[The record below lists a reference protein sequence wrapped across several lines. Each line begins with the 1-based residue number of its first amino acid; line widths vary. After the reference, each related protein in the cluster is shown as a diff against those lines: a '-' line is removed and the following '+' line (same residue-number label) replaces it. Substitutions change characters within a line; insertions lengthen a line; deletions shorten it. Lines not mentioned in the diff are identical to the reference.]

1 MPTTFVT
8 LFFKDTKKYIFCLP
22 GNPVSA
28 GVCTH
33 LFVLPYLRSVSG
45 KKIIIHSLKA
55 KVNNA
60 YLVFSIIVQL
70 YFIIIYIDITHEFIA
85 NTSYQWIGH

>member
-8 LFFKDTKKYIFCLP
+8 LHFNNKKKYVFCLP

-33 LFVLPYLRSVSG
+33 LILLPFLRSVSG
-45 KKIIIHSLKA
+45 RNS
-55 KVNNA
+55 
-60 YLVFSIIVQL
+60 
-70 YFIIIYIDITHEFIA
+70 ITHSFQATVNI
-85 NTSYQWIGH
+85 

>member
-8 LFFKDTKKYIFCLP
+8 LSFNDKKKYVFCLP

-33 LFVLPYLRSVSG
+33 LFLLPFLRMVSG
-45 KKIIIHSLKA
+45 RKSIIHSFKA
-55 KVNNA
+55 MVNT
-60 YLVFSIIVQL
+60 YL
-70 YFIIIYIDITHEFIA
+70 T
-85 NTSYQWIGH
+85 

>member
-8 LFFKDTKKYIFCLP
+8 LFFKDKKKYIFCLP

-33 LFVLPYLRSVSG
+33 LFLLPYLRSVSG

-55 KVNNA
+55 KVNNM
-60 YLVFSIIVQL
+60 YLLFNLIVHSHVL
-70 YFIIIYIDITHEFIA
+70 
-85 NTSYQWIGH
+85 

>member
-8 LFFKDTKKYIFCLP
+8 LKFKDKKKYVFCLP

-33 LFVLPYLRSVSG
+33 LFLLPYLRSVSG
-45 KKIIIHSLKA
+45 RKSIVNSFKA
-55 KVNNA
+55 KASTHYILLLFLLLVIIKSYMFLVNTF
-60 YLVFSIIVQL
+60 YL
-70 YFIIIYIDITHEFIA
+70 
-85 NTSYQWIGH
+85 

>member
-8 LFFKDTKKYIFCLP
+8 LIFKDKKKYIFCLP

-33 LFVLPYLRSVSG
+33 LFLLPYLRSVSG
-45 KKIIIHSLKA
+45 NKLIIHSLKA
-55 KVNNA
+55 KVNNK
-60 YLVFSIIVQL
+60 YLLFSIVLVNIMS
-70 YFIIIYIDITHEFIA
+70 IK
-85 NTSYQWIGH
+85 